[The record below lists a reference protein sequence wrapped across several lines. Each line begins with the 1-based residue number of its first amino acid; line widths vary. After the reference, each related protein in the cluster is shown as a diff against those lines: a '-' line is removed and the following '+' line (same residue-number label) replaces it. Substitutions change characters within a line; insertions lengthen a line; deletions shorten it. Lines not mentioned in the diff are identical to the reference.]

1 MINRRFTLP
10 AFAALALA
18 AFLSPSTANAQGTIW
33 DRIRDRAEQERDR
46 DNGRNGRR
54 DDGTYGRR
62 SGRMSDYERR
72 ELRDLARRIDD
83 RSKDLQRDIDRSL
96 DNSRV
101 NGTRREDNINQ
112 EARDLRNAASRFRSV
127 AGDSNDLYRSSDE
140 ARQLLDQASQISR
153 MMGRIRPDGRTGSD
167 WNQLRNDLRTVANI
181 YNLRFNE
188 GGGYNGN
195 NDDWRRNRDNRDNR
209 DNRRNGGY
217 GYPE

>member
-18 AFLSPSTANAQGTIW
+18 AFLSPSTANAQGSIW

-54 DDGTYGRR
+54 DDDRNGRR
-62 SGRMSDYERR
+62 GGRISDYERR
-72 ELRDLARRIDD
+72 ELRDVARRIND

-112 EARDLRNAASRFRSV
+112 EARDLRNASESFKNV

-140 ARQLLDQASQISR
+140 ARRLLDQASRISR
-153 MMGRIRPDGRTGSD
+153 MLNRARLDGRTGND

-181 YNLRFNE
+181 YNMRFDDN
-188 GGGYNGN
+188 GGYNGN
-195 NDDWRRNRDNRDNR
+195 NDDWRRNRR
-209 DNRRNGGY
+209 
-217 GYPE
+217 